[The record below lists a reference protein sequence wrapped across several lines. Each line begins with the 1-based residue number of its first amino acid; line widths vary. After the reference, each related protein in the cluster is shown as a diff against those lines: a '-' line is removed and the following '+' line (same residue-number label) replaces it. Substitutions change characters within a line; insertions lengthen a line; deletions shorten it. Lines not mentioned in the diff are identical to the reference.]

1 MDLFK
6 KDIFSDYKPAWSD
19 TNILHDDIGQAF
31 VKEIKANYSL
41 IRDDIMKIRSLKGFD
56 INSSNFILSTPTTEI
71 ILKVS
76 NDNTNDYFL
85 KFSEL
90 ERARREYEL
99 PIPQTFLNNDNCV
112 FTNFGNKKI
121 ILSEYK
127 SGNFFKGGESE
138 FKLLNN
144 SIQKIIDYSD
154 KIDINSKNELKFDG
168 DLFHSHLSKIF
179 NNNLNCSEE
188 LASKYSDILYENYQN
203 ILDSLIEVKEFC
215 FNKFDQSVYHIDLHP
230 HNIIMSEFE
239 CTLIDIDSFHKIS
252 LSQFI
257 GFTLFKLIRQ
267 QRSHGINN
275 FFANDFINL
284 LNIHDSQEHEL
295 TYKSLRIHA
304 LQEILRRLSIIF
316 EQNLYTGES
325 KWNSVIPLHLNG
337 LKECNIIFSEY

>member
-1 MDLFK
+1 VELFK
-6 KDIFSDYKPAWSD
+6 KDIFSDYIPIWSE
-19 TNILHDDIGQAF
+19 TNIIDEDMGQAF

-41 IRDDIMKIRSLKGFD
+41 FCDDIIKIRSFKGFD
-56 INSSNFILSTPTTEI
+56 INSSNFILTTPATEI
-71 ILKVS
+71 ILKVL
-76 NDNTNDYFL
+76 DNKNDYFL
-85 KFSEL
+85 KFAEL
-90 ERARREYEL
+90 ERARSAYEL
-99 PIPQTFLNNDNCV
+99 PIPQTFLNNDNCI

-121 ILSEYK
+121 MLSEYK
-127 SGNFFKGGESE
+127 SGNFFKGGERE

-144 SIQKIIDYSD
+144 SIQKIIDCSD
-154 KIDINSKNELKFDG
+154 KIDINSENNLKFDS
-168 DLFHSHLSKIF
+168 DLFHSNLIKIF

-188 LASKYSDILYENYQN
+188 LTSKYSDILFENYQN
-203 ILDSLIEVKEFC
+203 ILDSLIEVKEFS
-215 FNKFDQSVYHIDLHP
+215 FNKFDQSAYHIDLHP

-275 FFANDFINL
+275 FLANDFIKL
-284 LNIHDSQEHEL
+284 LRIHDSQKLDL

-304 LQEILRRLSIIF
+304 IQEILRRLSIIF

-325 KWNSVIPLHLNG
+325 KWNSVIPLHLSG
-337 LKECNIIFSEY
+337 LKECNLIFSEY

>member
-6 KDIFSDYKPAWSD
+6 KDIFSDYIPTWSEA
-19 TNILHDDIGQAF
+19 NIIHEDVGQAF
-31 VKEIKANYSL
+31 AKEIKANYSL
-41 IRDDIMKIRSLKGFD
+41 IHDDVIKIRSFKGFD
-56 INSSNFILSTPTTEI
+56 INSSNFILSTPATEI
-71 ILKVS
+71 ILKVL

-99 PIPQTFLNNDNCV
+99 PIPQTFLNNDNCI

-121 ILSEYK
+121 MLSEYK
-127 SGNFFKGGESE
+127 SGNFFKGGEAE
-138 FKLLNN
+138 FKLLKN

-154 KIDINSKNELKFDG
+154 KIDINSENNLKFDS
-168 DLFHSHLSKIF
+168 DLFHHNLLKIF

-188 LASKYSDILYENYQN
+188 LASKYSDVLFENYQN
-203 ILDSLIEVKEFC
+203 ILDSLIEVKEFS
-215 FNKFDQSVYHIDLHP
+215 FNKFDQSAFHIDLHP

-267 QRSHGINN
+267 QRSHGMNN
-275 FFANDFINL
+275 FSANDFIKL
-284 LNIHDSQEHEL
+284 LNIDASQEYEL

-304 LQEILRRLSIIF
+304 IQEILRRLSIIF

-337 LKECNIIFSEY
+337 LKECNLIFSEY